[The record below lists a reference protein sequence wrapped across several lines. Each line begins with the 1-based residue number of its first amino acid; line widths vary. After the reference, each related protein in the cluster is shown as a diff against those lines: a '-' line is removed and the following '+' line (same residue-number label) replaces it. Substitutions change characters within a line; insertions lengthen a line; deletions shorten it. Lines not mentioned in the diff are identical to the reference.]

1 MKSVRWG
8 ILGAGRIAQAFVRDF
23 PLLENAELIAV
34 ASGDEQRAKSF
45 ASKYGIPVTM
55 SHEAMYVS
63 GEIDAV
69 YISTTHNFHYQHA
82 LQCLLNGK
90 AVLCEK
96 PITVNDSQFRHL
108 ARVAAEKK
116 VFLMEA
122 MWTCFL
128 PAIQKAKEWIKEDRA
143 GKLTLFQ
150 CDFGFVMNP
159 DPNGRL
165 FNPQL
170 AGGALLDLGVYP
182 VALAGYFTG
191 QVPQKILASGTFT
204 NTGVDETLAIIMQYH
219 GITASLSTSLTAQLS
234 NAVRIYGDNGFIEI
248 PVFWKASSASLY
260 DKEGGMQETFED
272 GRSSHGFIYE
282 MQHANDLILAG
293 ELQSPLMTHERSNQ
307 TQEALIEIRRQVGL
321 RYPGE

>member
-1 MKSVRWG
+1 
-8 ILGAGRIAQAFVRDF
+8 
-23 PLLENAELIAV
+23 
-34 ASGDEQRAKSF
+34 
-45 ASKYGIPVTM
+45 M

-69 YISTTHNFHYQHA
+69 YISTTHNFHYEHA

-96 PITVNDSQFRHL
+96 PITVNDRQFRHL
-108 ARVAAEKK
+108 ARVATEKK

-128 PAIQKAKEWIKEDRA
+128 PAIQKAREWVHDQRA
-143 GKLTLFQ
+143 GRLTLFQ
-150 CDFGFVMNP
+150 CDFGFAMNP

-182 VALAGYFTG
+182 VAMAGYFTG
-191 QVPQKILASGTFT
+191 QVPKKILASGTFT
-204 NTGVDETLAIIMQYH
+204 NTGVDETLAIILQYG
-219 GITASLSTSLTAQLS
+219 GITASLSTSLSAQLN
-234 NAVRIYGDNGFIEI
+234 NAIRIYGDRGHIEI
-248 PVFWKASSASLY
+248 PDFWKASTASLF
-260 DKEGGMQETFED
+260 DKEGNMQETYED

-282 MQHANDLILAG
+282 MQHATDLVLTG
-293 ELQSPLMTHERSNQ
+293 ELQSPLMTHQRSNQ
-307 TQEALIEIRRQVGL
+307 NQEILMEIRRQVGL
-321 RYPGE
+321 QYPGE